1 MAGKRL
7 KDNDSITLSKN
18 KFKEGDAFIVCNEI
32 DRKIGITEFLK
43 ALAQGTGL
51 EGGFTFAT
59 SEQLNKLFGGASGNN
74 YRIKDGK
81 LEFYN
86 SGDSQWY
93 TINITKSSKVLSWD
107 DKEAVSVNSN
117 GVIQHPSNFITAN
130 KLVTADGGQLKSMS
144 AGTGIIGDDFN
155 GKEDKTWK
163 LDWSAVENKINTIV
177 TTAKSELMA
186 TIKAQ
191 SYITADNGE
200 HVEIK
205 ARIIEV
211 DGIKVPQFY
220 PVIKEETEE

>member
-7 KDNDSITLSKN
+7 HQNDSITLAKN
-18 KFKEGDAFIVCNEI
+18 KFKEGDALVVCNDI
-32 DRKIGITEFLK
+32 DRKIGITEFIK
-43 ALAQGTGL
+43 ALAQGTDL

-59 SEQLNKLFGGASGNN
+59 SEQLDTLISGDN
-74 YRIKDGK
+74 YRINNGK
-81 LEFYN
+81 IEFYN
-86 SGDSQWY
+86 SDDSQWY

-107 DKEAVSVNSN
+107 DKEAVSVNSD

-130 KLVTADGGQLKSMS
+130 KLVTADGGQLKSIS
-144 AGTGIIGDDFN
+144 AGTGLIGDNFN

-163 LDWSAVENKINTIV
+163 LDWEAVEDKINSIV
-177 TTAKSELMA
+177 ATAKNELMA